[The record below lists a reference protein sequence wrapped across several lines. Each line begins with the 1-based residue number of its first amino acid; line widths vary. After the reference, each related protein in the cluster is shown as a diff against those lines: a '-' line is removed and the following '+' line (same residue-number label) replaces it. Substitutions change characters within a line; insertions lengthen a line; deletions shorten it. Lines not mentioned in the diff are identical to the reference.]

1 MLVDLDYFF
10 AQAEEVR
17 NPSIRDK
24 PVVVCV
30 YSGRSEDSGAVS
42 TSNYAARRYGIKS
55 GMPIVLAK
63 RRLQDI
69 DAVFLPVDHALYDQV
84 SDRTMSILRSR
95 ADSFEQVSVDEAYLD
110 VSQRTTGDFE
120 QARALAQEIK
130 DDVRAQQGLAC
141 SVGIGPNK
149 LVAKIAADA
158 QKPDGLTT
166 VKPEDIGTFLSPLPV
181 DSILGIGAK
190 TKEKMQ
196 VLGIRTIGDLAKHD
210 AQRLIQI
217 FGRNLGVY
225 FHNASLGIDDEP
237 VRERGEAESI
247 SRIATLKEDTR
258 DLNAIFE
265 KTSQLCSE
273 VHAALV
279 QQGVCFRTVGITV
292 VMTDL
297 STSGRSRTL
306 DAPAD
311 ELRTL
316 IGTVRTLF
324 EKLLAETSLKARRVG
339 VRVSGLVKPQKSQK
353 QLTSFLEPD
362 KS

>member
-42 TSNYAARRYGIKS
+42 TANYVARRYGVKS

-63 RRLQDI
+63 RKLQDVE
-69 DAVFLPVDHALYDQV
+69 AVFLPVDHALYDQV
-84 SDRTMSILRSR
+84 SDRTMNLLRSH

-110 VSQRTTGDFE
+110 VSQRNMGDFE
-120 QARALAQEIK
+120 QARALAQGIK
-130 DDVRAQQGLAC
+130 DEVRAQQGLTC

-158 QKPDGLTT
+158 QKPNGLAV
-166 VKPEDIGTFLSPLPV
+166 VKPEDVGAFLSPLPV
-181 DSILGIGAK
+181 DSILGVGAK

-196 VLGIRTIGDLAKHD
+196 VLGIRTIGDLAKYD
-210 AQRLIQI
+210 IQRLIQV
-217 FGRNLGVY
+217 FGRNLGAY

-258 DLNAIFE
+258 DLDAIFE
-265 KTSQLCSE
+265 KASQLCGE

-279 QQGVCFRTVGITV
+279 QQDICFRTVGVTA

-297 STSGRSRTL
+297 STTGRSRTL
-306 DAPAD
+306 EAPTD
-311 ELRTL
+311 ELNTL
-316 IGTVRTLF
+316 TETVRALF
-324 EKLLAETSLKARRVG
+324 ERLLFETSLKARRVG
-339 VRVSGLVKPQKSQK
+339 VKVSGLVKPQKNQK
-353 QLTSFLEPD
+353 QLTSFLESA